1 MREHHAVCCQHNLSA
16 AQAEATRSRALQ
28 AHWDWEGIKTQ
39 TRARSGLQELEER
52 FPGTKRLVPDG
63 EVKEEMLQF
72 IKLCALPVCLA
83 IRN

>member
-1 MREHHAVCCQHNLSA
+1 MSTMPSVASTISQQLRQRLHARERCRHI
-16 AQAEATRSRALQ
+16 
-28 AHWDWEGIKTQ
+28 DWEGIKTQ

-63 EVKEEMLQF
+63 EAKEEMLQF